1 MPRNVS
7 HVAFERRI
15 KVLNK
20 SLFIRYL
27 CFQQTALARVTM
39 LTGVI
44 QVILVLWFVTP
55 CRSDVCSQKICQC
68 TKFGGTRSWIH
79 TGRNPK
85 QYSRTVSDRDTS
97 SSFVLQGLLS
107 SPLCSYL
114 LLC

>member
-39 LTGVI
+39 LTGVV

-55 CRSDVCSQKICQC
+55 CKSDVCSQKICQC
-68 TKFGGTRSWIH
+68 TKFGGTRQRVICRVH
-79 TGRNPK
+79 GYIPAGIPNN
-85 QYSRTVSDRDTS
+85 TVE
-97 SSFVLQGLLS
+97 L
-107 SPLCSYL
+107 
-114 LLC
+114 

>member
-20 SLFIRYL
+20 SLFIRYS

-55 CRSDVCSQKICQC
+55 CKSDVCSQKICQC
-68 TKFGGTRSWIH
+68 TKFG
-79 TGRNPK
+79 
-85 QYSRTVSDRDTS
+85 RTQLRVICRVRGYIPAGIPSNTIE
-97 SSFVLQGLLS
+97 L
-107 SPLCSYL
+107 
-114 LLC
+114 